1 MIRKTV
7 TKTTTKVIS
16 SRTTA
21 TKAPPIVNHLFNELK
36 KTQPKKKTN
45 TSFTS
50 SLDSL
55 TKQSKVNLTGSKVN
69 NQMQQE
75 QEVIYQG
82 VKGQPLNMSG
92 MINPLQILQNTAMMQ
107 NQQMM
112 MANNMFQGM
121 NSMNSMPM
129 SYASTNIPSG
139 GTISLAQAES
149 LLAVNTNKNP
159 FYAGSGGTLSPEVKR
174 EMATYLQ
181 RYIAEGAAR
190 GVDVVAMIKN
200 KGGALK
206 VGLASWQHDKTH
218 TGIGVGGT
226 GGTLLRADWWSS
238 ASTGKRMGL
247 FFQEISH
254 QLGLME
260 DSQNP
265 AFGWER
271 GWMHG
276 AVDATNASVYNKNF
290 DMLFQD
296 MRKYN
301 NKTVSMGATGSG
313 MGVPSGGMPG
323 ATAAG
328 DPYSDLY
335 NGIMQGFQMGSQPGT
350 PGAPAAGQ
358 APIIN
363 IQPPQITPPAPI
375 PTMQPSVN
383 AMQPLQGVMPT
394 QTNQPGGLSGPTVN
408 MEGTSP
414 YAGETFS
421 NSSGGLD
428 DNIANSTQSFAAELD
443 TIPIQ
448 SVPMLQGLAG
458 ALL

>member
-21 TKAPPIVNHLFNELK
+21 TKTPSIVNHLFNELK

-50 SLDSL
+50 SLDNL
-55 TKQSKVNLTGSKVN
+55 TKQSKVNLKGSKV

-75 QEVIYQG
+75 EQEVVYQG

-129 SYASTNIPSG
+129 SYASTNVPSG
-139 GTISLAQAES
+139 GTISIAQAES
-149 LLAVNTNKNP
+149 LITARTIGYN
-159 FYAGSGGTLSPEVKR
+159 GSGAGYLTPELKR
-174 EMATYLQ
+174 EFATYLQ
-181 RYIAEGAAR
+181 RYVAEGAAR
-190 GVDVVAMIKN
+190 GVDVVSMIKN
-200 KGGALK
+200 KNGGSLK
-206 VGLASWQHDKTH
+206 IGLANLTGKT
-218 TGIGVGGT
+218 IGVGGNP
-226 GGTLLRADWWSS
+226 GTLFRASFWNSQDP
-238 ASTGKRMGL
+238 GRRMGL

-265 AFGWER
+265 DYGWER

-276 AVDATNASVYNKNF
+276 AVDATNTSVYNKNF
-290 DMLFQD
+290 DMLFED
-296 MRKYN
+296 MRKFN
-301 NKTVSMGATGSG
+301 GRDGLRVVNMGATGSG
-313 MGVPSGGMPG
+313 MGAPSGGMPG

-428 DNIANSTQSFAAELD
+428 ANIANSTQSFAAELD